1 MQPVLTP
8 AAMGEADRRAIAA
21 GTPEAV
27 LVERAGLAVAMH
39 ARRMLGGTY
48 GRRVVIVSGKGNNG
62 ADGVVA
68 GRHLARWG
76 VGVDQFVLGDD
87 LEIDALRRAFRR
99 ADLGIDAMFGT
110 GLSRPLD
117 APTAILAQT
126 FRSVPTLAVDIP
138 SGIDGATGQMLGAAV
153 RADETI
159 TFAALKAGLLFEPGR
174 THAGTVTV
182 ADIGIDV
189 QRPGSRNLFVLDR
202 VDLYVPRREQ
212 DSHKWSAG
220 ALIVGGSTGMV
231 GAPRMASDAA
241 ARSGAGMVVCALPG
255 QAAAARI
262 ATASTVARA
271 LPATDDGALAADASD
286 AILQDIERFHAVA
299 IGPGL
304 GRDPGTQQAVR
315 RVVAECPLPIVV
327 DADALNA
334 LAVDAS
340 PLERRA
346 ASGHPRAI
354 LTPHAGEY
362 ARLAD
367 APVGD
372 DRVAAARELAART
385 KAVVLLKGPGTVIAD
400 PDGSAVINTT
410 DIPALATAGT
420 GDVLTGIICGLVANG
435 ATEMDAAATGAY
447 IHGLA
452 ARAAG
457 AGNSLVAT
465 DLIPEI
471 PGVLASLG
479 RR

>member
-8 AAMGEADRRAIAA
+8 AEMGEADRRAIAA

-62 ADGVVA
+62 ADGAVA

-117 APTAILAQT
+117 APTAILAQI

-138 SGIDGATGQMLGAAV
+138 SGIDGATGQVLGAAV

-159 TFAALKAGLLFEPGR
+159 TFAAWKPGLLFEPGR

-189 QRPGSRNLFVLDR
+189 QGGRRNLFVLDR
-202 VDLYVPRREQ
+202 VEMYVPRRHQ
-212 DSHKWSAG
+212 NSHKWSAG

-255 QAAAARI
+255 QVAAARI

-286 AILQDIERFHAVA
+286 AILKDIERFHAVA

-315 RVVAECPLPIVV
+315 RVVAECPVPIVV

-346 ASGHPRAI
+346 AAGHPRAI

-362 ARLAD
+362 ARLAG

-385 KAVVLLKGPGTVIAD
+385 KSVVLLKGPGTVIAD
-400 PDGSAVINTT
+400 FDGVAFVNTT

-420 GDVLTGIICGLVANG
+420 GDVLTGIICGLLANG
-435 ATEMDAAATGAY
+435 AAGALAAATGAH

-457 AGNSLVAT
+457 TGNSLVAT

-479 RR
+479 ER